1 MMDELERVLYVNNLF
16 QLYGNLLSN
25 VQKEII
31 LDYYEYN
38 LSLSEIAENRNTSRS
53 AVEDALKKGVKK
65 LEQIEEEL
73 KINQRN
79 NELRKLVE
87 KIKSTSDENKKNQLL
102 NELERMI

>member
-1 MMDELERVLYVNNLF
+1 MDELERVLYINNLF

-25 VQKEII
+25 AQKEII

-65 LEQIEEEL
+65 LEQIEEE
-73 KINQRN
+73 INLHQRN
-79 NELRKLVE
+79 IELRKLIE
-87 KIKSTSDENKKNQLL
+87 KIKMEKDENKRNQLL